1 MIEGKSKVPPSL
13 GVLLAAALAP
23 GLPAANQL
31 EEIVVTAQKRGQ
43 NLGDVGIAVTAFT
56 GETAREL
63 GLSQP
68 LDLAAQTPNLN
79 INNTFGNSITNV
91 SIRGLG
97 LNDYAVNNN
106 PAAGIYVDEVY
117 LVSPAMLT
125 FQLLDV
131 ERIEVLKGPQGTL
144 YGRNTTAGALNFIS
158 RKPSEETEGYLSA
171 SLGNF
176 DLYALKGAIGG
187 RMAPGLAGRFA
198 LRTVRQNEG
207 HQYNRA
213 TGKDVGQV
221 DRLSWRTSLGWA
233 PSEDL
238 EILLNVHGGRDESDT
253 WLIKIDN
260 SFTPIDDAF
269 FPGNPFHSSGRPDTA
284 MDIESDGAVATVN
297 WDLSEQ
303 WVLTS
308 VTGYEDYSR
317 RHLEDR
323 DGTALVQLDGDF
335 ENDIE
340 QYSQEMRLTYTG
352 DDLVLILGAFWGND
366 EVSTRDNF
374 NAVDLGFGF
383 FAVGN
388 EYNQETDSAA
398 VFAHSEWEWSENWR
412 LTTGLRYTDESKD
425 FTDAFTFLFPD
436 ALPRD
441 GGNEVSAFAPVANSY
456 DVSDVSGKI
465 GIDYTGLEDAL
476 LYASFNRGFKS
487 GAFQGQLTFN
497 PDDLAGFDEENV
509 HAWEAGFK
517 SRLANNT
524 LRLNGAVFFYDY
536 EDVQIYGPHFD
547 SEVGPLFGILNAG
560 DAEVIGAELELLWRA
575 TEGLDIRVGMGLL
588 DTEITRSSLPFVTE
602 GSELPNAPE
611 TNFNINVK
619 YAWNIGGS
627 LVADVMFDS
636 AYKDDVTYDIV
647 RSPAAAREDG
657 YWLTNLK
664 AGISSEDGNW
674 GVHLWGKNITD
685 EEYRIQVLTS
695 TVGFGESYGMPATYG
710 VTMDFSF

>member
-1 MIEGKSKVPPSL
+1 
-13 GVLLAAALAP
+13 
-23 GLPAANQL
+23 
-31 EEIVVTAQKRGQ
+31 
-43 NLGDVGIAVTAFT
+43 
-56 GETAREL
+56 
-63 GLSQP
+63 
-68 LDLAAQTPNLN
+68 
-79 INNTFGNSITNV
+79 
-91 SIRGLG
+91 
-97 LNDYAVNNN
+97 
-106 PAAGIYVDEVY
+106 
-117 LVSPAMLT
+117 
-125 FQLLDV
+125 
-131 ERIEVLKGPQGTL
+131 
-144 YGRNTTAGALNFIS
+144 
-158 RKPSEETEGYLSA
+158 
-171 SLGNF
+171 
-176 DLYALKGAIGG
+176 
-187 RMAPGLAGRFA
+187 
-198 LRTVRQNEG
+198 
-207 HQYNRA
+207 
-213 TGKDVGQV
+213 
-221 DRLSWRTSLGWA
+221 
-233 PSEDL
+233 
-238 EILLNVHGGRDESDT
+238 
-253 WLIKIDN
+253 
-260 SFTPIDDAF
+260 
-269 FPGNPFHSSGRPDTA
+269 
-284 MDIESDGAVATVN
+284 
-297 WDLSEQ
+297 
-303 WVLTS
+303 
-308 VTGYEDYSR
+308 
-317 RHLEDR
+317 
-323 DGTALVQLDGDF
+323 
-335 ENDIE
+335 
-340 QYSQEMRLTYTG
+340 MRLTYTG

-398 VFAHSEWEWSENWR
+398 VFAHSEWEWNENWR

-441 GGNEVSAFAPVANSY
+441 GGNEVSVFAPVANSY

-627 LVADVMFDS
+627 LVADVIFDS